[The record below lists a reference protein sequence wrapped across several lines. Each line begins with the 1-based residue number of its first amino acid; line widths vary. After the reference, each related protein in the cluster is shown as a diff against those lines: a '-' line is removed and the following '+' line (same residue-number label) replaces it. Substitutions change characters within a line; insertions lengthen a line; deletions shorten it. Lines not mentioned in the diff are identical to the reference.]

1 MYSVRILPPAARY
14 FKKIKDRRL
23 KQLYKEAIDNL
34 AADPFKGTQKTG
46 DLRGIWGYDIYYNKT
61 NYELAYTVFQDPDQ
75 IVVVILA
82 GTRENFYQEPKRLL

>member
-46 DLRGIWGYDIYYNKT
+46 DLRGIWGYDLLQQNK
-61 NYELAYTVFQDPDQ
+61 LRA
-75 IVVVILA
+75 
-82 GTRENFYQEPKRLL
+82 RLYCFPGS

>member
-14 FKKIKDRRL
+14 FKIIKDRRL

-46 DLRGIWGYDIYYNKT
+46 DLRGIW
-61 NYELAYTVFQDPDQ
+61 
-75 IVVVILA
+75 
-82 GTRENFYQEPKRLL
+82 

>member
-34 AADPFKGTQKTG
+34 AADPFKGT
-46 DLRGIWGYDIYYNKT
+46 
-61 NYELAYTVFQDPDQ
+61 
-75 IVVVILA
+75 
-82 GTRENFYQEPKRLL
+82 